1 MLHGFEDFKIVT
13 LGYTLNSHK
22 ISYKNFFVSF
32 E

>member
-1 MLHGFEDFKIVT
+1 MIHNFMNFQIVT